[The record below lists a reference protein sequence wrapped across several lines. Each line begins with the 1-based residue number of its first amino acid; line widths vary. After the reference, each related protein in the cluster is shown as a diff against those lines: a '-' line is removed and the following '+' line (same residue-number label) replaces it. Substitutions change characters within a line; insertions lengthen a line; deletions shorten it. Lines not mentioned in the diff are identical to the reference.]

1 MYGRRVRGS
10 FFLQELS
17 TCHVVDSPHVTLWC
31 FDLEAEGRWGDQA
44 AAKRF
49 KISGNGKV
57 LSRRPGKQHINE
69 KKSSKRLSQ
78 LSREKRIPNSELDNV
93 IGCLP
98 YAGIQK

>member
-1 MYGRRVRGS
+1 M
-10 FFLQELS
+10 
-17 TCHVVDSPHVTLWC
+17 
-31 FDLEAEGRWGDQA
+31 GDQA

-49 KISGNGKV
+49 KITGKGKV
-57 LSRRPGKQHINE
+57 MSRRPGKQHINE

-78 LSREKRIPNSELDNV
+78 LSREKRVPNSELDNV